1 MTTRESL
8 HESRDRVLS
17 QHQLRGVSVT
27 VDALIALRGVKLP
40 LRVASTPTSGPHGGG
55 RLSRHRGRGVDFA
68 EVRLYQPGDD
78 VRSIDW
84 RVTARKAKPHTK
96 VYREERERP
105 TLIVV
110 DQSRAM
116 FFGSRVR
123 MKSVAAAEC
132 AALLA
137 WHAVDAGDRVGG
149 LVYDDAAEYAFKPF
163 RSARAVVR
171 LLSRVGVSN
180 AALRETVAN
189 PRRVPRLPIVLD
201 HLVRIARNGHRIY
214 LISDFDGYGPDDE
227 RQLKRIARH
236 NSVVLI
242 HVSDPL
248 ERDLPPPD
256 RYTITDGTVRQ
267 MLSTADARA
276 RQQYRDAFAAHA
288 RALEDVCIATRSQ
301 FISLSTNEAAV
312 ARLGERLVH

>member
-1 MTTRESL
+1 MTTR
-8 HESRDRVLS
+8 VVS
-17 QHQLRGVSVT
+17 QHQLRGVT
-27 VDALIALRGVKLP
+27 VGVEELIALRGVKLP
-40 LRVASTPTSGPHGGG
+40 LRTAATRTSSLHGGG

-149 LVYDDAAEYAFKPF
+149 LVYDDAGEYAFKPF

-171 LLSRVGVSN
+171 LLSRIGASN
-180 AALRETVAN
+180 AALQSNVTHPLRT
-189 PRRVPRLPIVLD
+189 PLHTPLHRHRLPIVLD

-214 LISDFDGYGPDDE
+214 LISDFYGYDANDE

-236 NSVVLI
+236 NSLVLI

-248 ERDLPPPD
+248 EQDLPPPD
-256 RYTITDGTVRQ
+256 RYTVTDGAVRQ
-267 MLSTADARA
+267 VLSTSDARV

-301 FISLSTNEAAV
+301 FISLPTNEAAV

>member
-1 MTTRESL
+1 MTIQVATIR
-8 HESRDRVLS
+8 
-17 QHQLRGVSVT
+17 QLKGVTVSV
-27 VDALIALRGVKLP
+27 DELIALRGVKLP
-40 LRVASTPTSGPHGGG
+40 LRTAVSATSGPHGGS

-116 FFGSRVR
+116 FFGSRIR

-137 WHAVDAGDRVGG
+137 WHSVDAGDRVGG

-171 LLSRVGVSN
+171 LLNQIGSSN
-180 AALRETVAN
+180 VALRDSGAIGTH
-189 PRRVPRLPIVLD
+189 PRRLPMVLE
-201 HLVRIARNGHRIY
+201 HVARIARNGHRIY
-214 LISDFDGYGPDDE
+214 LISDFLGFDADDE

-236 NSVVLI
+236 NSLALI
-242 HVSDPL
+242 HISDPL
-248 ERDLPPPD
+248 EQELPPPD
-256 RYTITDGTVRQ
+256 RYTVTDGAARSV
-267 MLSTADARA
+267 LSTSDARA
-276 RQQYRDAFAAHA
+276 RQKYRDAFLVHT
-288 RALEDVCIATRSQ
+288 RTLETVCHTTRSQ
-301 FISLSTNEAAV
+301 FITLSTNELAV

>member
-1 MTTRESL
+1 MTTNADANTL
-8 HESRDRVLS
+8 
-17 QHQLRGVSVT
+17 LRGVTVSV
-27 VDALIALRGVKLP
+27 DDLIALRGVKLP
-40 LRVASTPTSGPHGGG
+40 LRTAARPTNGPYGGG

-78 VRSIDW
+78 VRAIDW

-137 WHAVDAGDRVGG
+137 WHAVDGGDRVGG

-171 LLSRVGVSN
+171 LLGQVSASN
-180 AALRETVAN
+180 LALRDRATIPN
-189 PRRVPRLPIVLD
+189 HQRRLPVVLD
-201 HLVRIARNGHRIY
+201 HLVRVARNGHRIY
-214 LISDFDGYGPDDE
+214 LVSDFGGFDGDDE
-227 RQLKRIARH
+227 RALKRIARH
-236 NSVVLI
+236 NSVALI

-248 ERDLPPPD
+248 EQELPPPD
-256 RYTITDGTVRQ
+256 RYVVTDGTARSVLFTSDTRIRQ
-267 MLSTADARA
+267 R
-276 RQQYRDAFAAHA
+276 YREEFQSH
-288 RALEDVCIATRSQ
+288 RRTLESACIAARSQ
-301 FISLSTNEAAV
+301 LISLSTNEAAV

>member
-1 MTTRESL
+1 MTVEVASA
-8 HESRDRVLS
+8 
-17 QHQLRGVSVT
+17 HQLRGATVSVEE
-27 VDALIALRGVKLP
+27 LIALRGVKLP
-40 LRVASTPTSGPHGGG
+40 LRTAVSATSGPHGGS

-137 WHAVDAGDRVGG
+137 WHSVDAGDRVGG
-149 LVYDDAAEYAFKPF
+149 LVYDDVTEYAFKPF
-163 RSARAVVR
+163 RSARAGTTVESDR
-171 LLSRVGVSN
+171 PQQRGAGFRRHWRSARTPLADGSRTHR
-180 AALRETVAN
+180 A
-189 PRRVPRLPIVLD
+189 RRAQRPPRL
-201 HLVRIARNGHRIY
+201 
-214 LISDFDGYGPDDE
+214 SDLRLPRLRRRRRTPAETHCASQQRRAHSHQRSIEQGCSSRPLHGDRRRG
-227 RQLKRIARH
+227 R
-236 NSVVLI
+236 SV
-242 HVSDPL
+242 
-248 ERDLPPPD
+248 
-256 RYTITDGTVRQ
+256 
-267 MLSTADARA
+267 LSTADARA
-276 RQQYRDAFAAHA
+276 RQQYRDEFLAHTSALKQHVTPRAASSSNCPPTKRRWRDSA
-288 RALEDVCIATRSQ
+288 NAG
-301 FISLSTNEAAV
+301 SLILLRWTT
-312 ARLGERLVH
+312 H

>member
-1 MTTRESL
+1 MIPNAPVIR
-8 HESRDRVLS
+8 
-17 QHQLRGVSVT
+17 QLRGAT
-27 VDALIALRGVKLP
+27 VDVAQLIALRAVKLP
-40 LRVASTPTSGPHGGG
+40 LRTASSSISGPQGGS

-84 RVTARKAKPHTK
+84 HVTARKAKPHTK

-110 DQSRAM
+110 DQSRPM

-149 LVYDDAAEYAFKPF
+149 LVYDESAEYVFKPF

-171 LLSRVGVSN
+171 LLNRIRQSN
-180 AALRETVAN
+180 VALRDT
-189 PRRVPRLPIVLD
+189 PPSPSRQRRLPIVLN
-201 HLVRIARNGHRIY
+201 HLVRLARNGHRIY
-214 LISDFDGYGPDDE
+214 LISDFYGYDAADE
-227 RQLKRIARH
+227 LLFKRIARH
-236 NSVVLI
+236 NSVVVI
-242 HVSDPL
+242 HISDPL
-248 ERDLPPPD
+248 EQELPPPN
-256 RYTITDGTVRQ
+256 RYTVTDGTTRSVLTTSDRH
-267 MLSTADARA
+267 A
-276 RQQYRDAFAAHA
+276 RQQYHDTFVGHVH
-288 RALEDVCIATRSQ
+288 ALESVCLATRSQ
-301 FISLSTNEAAV
+301 FIRLSTNEAAV

>member
-1 MTTRESL
+1 MTTAP
-8 HESRDRVLS
+8 
-17 QHQLRGVSVT
+17 QLRGVTVS
-27 VDALIALRGVKLP
+27 VDALIALRGVALP
-40 LRVASTPTSGPHGGG
+40 LRTAASRTSGPHSGN
-55 RLSRHRGRGVDFA
+55 RLARHRGRGVDFA

-110 DQSRAM
+110 DQSCTM

-149 LVYDDAAEYAFKPF
+149 VVFDDASEWAFKPL

-171 LLSRVGVSN
+171 LLNQIAVSN
-180 AALRETVAN
+180 AALRTAA
-189 PRRVPRLPIVLD
+189 PRPARAARLPLVLD
-201 HLVRIARNGHRIY
+201 HIVRMAHNGHRIY
-214 LISDFDGYGPDDE
+214 LISDFNGFDAAHE
-227 RQLKRIARH
+227 LQLKRVARH

-242 HVSDPL
+242 HISDQL
-248 ERDLPPPD
+248 EQELPPPD
-256 RYTITDGTVRQ
+256 RYTVTDGVERSALATSDVR
-267 MLSTADARA
+267 ARA
-276 RQQYRDAFAAHA
+276 QYHAAFNAHVRAIEDACA
-288 RALEDVCIATRSQ
+288 ATRSQ
-301 FISLSTNEAAV
+301 FIGLSTHEAAV
-312 ARLGERLVH
+312 ARLGERLTH

>member
-1 MTTRESL
+1 MTLEVA
-8 HESRDRVLS
+8 SRR
-17 QHQLRGVSVT
+17 QLRGATVSV
-27 VDALIALRGVKLP
+27 DELIALRGVKLP
-40 LRVASTPTSGPHGGG
+40 LRTAVNATSGPHGGS

-137 WHAVDAGDRVGG
+137 WHSVDAGDRVGG
-149 LVYDDAAEYAFKPF
+149 LVYDDYSEYAFKPF

-171 LLSRVGVSN
+171 LLNQVGRSN
-180 AALRETVAN
+180 AALGNYAGGGAPER
-189 PRRVPRLPIVLD
+189 RLPIVLE
-201 HLVRIARNGHRIY
+201 HVVRVARNGHRIY
-214 LISDFDGYGPDDE
+214 LISDFLGFDEADE

-236 NSVVLI
+236 NSVALI
-242 HVSDPL
+242 HISDPL
-248 ERDLPPPD
+248 EQELPPPD
-256 RYTITDGTVRQ
+256 RYTVTDGAVRSL
-267 MLSTADARA
+267 LSTTDERV
-276 RQQYRDAFAAHA
+276 RNQYRNEFIAHTEAIEAACH
-288 RALEDVCIATRSQ
+288 ATRSQ
-301 FISLSTNEAAV
+301 FIRLSTNEAAV

>member
-1 MTTRESL
+1 MRNLASVAV
-8 HESRDRVLS
+8 SAQRP
-17 QHQLRGVSVT
+17 LRGATVSV
-27 VDALIALRGVKLP
+27 DDLIALRGVKLP
-40 LRVASTPTSGPHGGG
+40 LRTAKYSANAPFSGN
-55 RLSRHRGRGVDFA
+55 RLSRLRGRGVDFA

-105 TLIVV
+105 TLVVV

-137 WHAVDAGDRVGG
+137 WHAVDGGDRVGG
-149 LVYDDAAEYAFKPF
+149 LVYDDDGEHPFKPL

-171 LLSRVGVSN
+171 LLNRIGISNNALVDIAARPRVSR
-180 AALRETVAN
+180 
-189 PRRVPRLPIVLD
+189 RLPNVLT
-201 HLVRIARNGHRIY
+201 HLVRVARNGHRIY
-214 LISDFDGYGPDDE
+214 LISDFDGFDADDE
-227 RQLKRIARH
+227 QQLHRLARH
-236 NSVVLI
+236 NSLVLI

-248 ERDLPPPD
+248 EHELPPPD
-256 RYTITDGTVRQ
+256 RYAVTDGTTRSV
-267 MLSTADARA
+267 LSTADAKA
-276 RQQYRDAFAAHA
+276 RQKYQDDFAAHTH
-288 RALEDVCIATRSQ
+288 RLEAACIATRSQ
-301 FISLSTNEAAV
+301 FIALATNEPAV
-312 ARLGERLVH
+312 ARLGERLVQ

>member
-1 MTTRESL
+1 MTIRGPTIRQL
-8 HESRDRVLS
+8 KGATVRV
-17 QHQLRGVSVT
+17 
-27 VDALIALRGVKLP
+27 DELIALRSVKLP
-40 LRVASTPTSGPHGGG
+40 LRTAVSATSGPHGGS

-137 WHAVDAGDRVGG
+137 WHSVDAGDRVGG
-149 LVYDDAAEYAFKPF
+149 LIYDDTTEYAFKPF

-171 LLSRVGVSN
+171 LLNQIGHSN
-180 AALRETVAN
+180 LALRDGAALSTGLR
-189 PRRVPRLPIVLD
+189 RLPFVLE
-201 HLVRIARNGHRIY
+201 HVVRVARNGHRIY
-214 LISDFDGYGPDDE
+214 LISDFLGFDADSE

-236 NSVVLI
+236 NSVALI
-242 HVSDPL
+242 HISDPL
-248 ERDLPPPD
+248 EQELPPPD
-256 RYTITDGTVRQ
+256 RYTITDGVTRSV
-267 MLSTADARA
+267 LSTSDARA
-276 RQQYRDAFAAHA
+276 RQKYRDDFLAHT
-288 RALEDVCIATRSQ
+288 RALEAVCNVTRSQ

-312 ARLGERLVH
+312 TRLGERLVH

>member
-1 MTTRESL
+1 MTNEVA
-8 HESRDRVLS
+8 SRS
-17 QHQLRGVSVT
+17 QLRGASVSV
-27 VDALIALRGVKLP
+27 DELIALRGVKLP
-40 LRVASTPTSGPHGGG
+40 LRTAANAVSGPHGGG

-137 WHAVDAGDRVGG
+137 WHSVDAGDRVGG
-149 LVYDDAAEYAFKPF
+149 LVYDDSTEYAFKPF

-171 LLSRVGVSN
+171 LLNQVGRSN
-180 AALRETVAN
+180 AALRNSTVAGAHQ
-189 PRRVPRLPIVLD
+189 RRLPMVLEHIVR
-201 HLVRIARNGHRIY
+201 VARNGHRIY
-214 LISDFDGYGPDDE
+214 LVSDFLGFDEADE

-236 NSVVLI
+236 NSVALI
-242 HVSDPL
+242 HISDPL
-248 ERDLPPPD
+248 EQELPPPD
-256 RYTITDGTVRQ
+256 RYTVTDGAVRSL
-267 MLSTADARA
+267 LSTTDERV
-276 RQQYRDAFAAHA
+276 RSQYRDEFIAHTE
-288 RALEDVCIATRSQ
+288 ALEAACHATRSQ
-301 FISLSTNEAAV
+301 FIRLSTNEAAV

>member
-1 MTTRESL
+1 MTTK
-8 HESRDRVLS
+8 VAAAV
-17 QHQLRGVSVT
+17 QMRGASVSV
-27 VDALIALRGVKLP
+27 DQLIALRGVKLP
-40 LRVASTPTSGPHGGG
+40 LRTSAKTTSGPHGGS

-137 WHAVDAGDRVGG
+137 WHAVDGGDRVGG
-149 LVYDDAAEYAFKPF
+149 LVYDDHAEYAFKPF

-171 LLSRVGVSN
+171 LLNQVGTSN
-180 AALRETVAN
+180 AALRSASVQ
-189 PRRVPRLPIVLD
+189 PMQQRRLPIVLD

-214 LISDFDGYGPDDE
+214 LISDFYGFDTQDE

-248 ERDLPPPD
+248 EQELPPPD
-256 RYTITDGTVRQ
+256 RYTITDGAVRS
-267 MLSTADARA
+267 MLSTSDARV
-276 RQQYRDAFAAHA
+276 RQRYRDEFLAHS
-288 RALEDVCIATRSQ
+288 RTLENVCLATRSQ
-301 FISLSTNEAAV
+301 FISLATNEAAV

>member
-1 MTTRESL
+1 MTMQALTTRQ
-8 HESRDRVLS
+8 LS
-17 QHQLRGVSVT
+17 GTTVSV
-27 VDALIALRGVKLP
+27 DELIALRNVRLP
-40 LRVASTPTSGPHGGG
+40 LKTAGSATSGPHGGS

-137 WHAVDAGDRVGG
+137 WHSVDAGDRVGG
-149 LVYDDAAEYAFKPF
+149 LVYDDVTEYAFKPF

-171 LLSRVGVSN
+171 LLNQIGHSN
-180 AALRETVAN
+180 AALRDRALLGA
-189 PRRVPRLPIVLD
+189 PRTRRLPMVLE
-201 HLVRIARNGHRIY
+201 HVARVARNGHRVY
-214 LISDFDGYGPDDE
+214 LMSDFLGFDDDDE

-236 NSVVLI
+236 NSVALI
-242 HVSDPL
+242 HISDPL
-248 ERDLPPPD
+248 EQELPPPD
-256 RYTITDGTVRQ
+256 RYTVTDGVIRSVLSTSDTRVRQ
-267 MLSTADARA
+267 K
-276 RQQYRDAFAAHA
+276 YRDDFLAHA
-288 RALEDVCIATRSQ
+288 RTLEAVCHATRSQ
-301 FISLSTNEAAV
+301 FIRLSTDEATV
-312 ARLGERLVH
+312 ARLGGHLVH

>member
-1 MTTRESL
+1 MTTKADATR
-8 HESRDRVLS
+8 
-17 QHQLRGVSVT
+17 QLRGATVSV
-27 VDALIALRGVKLP
+27 DELIALRGVKLP
-40 LRVASTPTSGPHGGG
+40 LRTASTPTSGPHGGS

-137 WHAVDAGDRVGG
+137 WHAVDGGDRVGG
-149 LVYDDAAEYAFKPF
+149 LVYDDGAEYAFKPF

-171 LLSRVGVSN
+171 LLSQIGNSN
-180 AALRETVAN
+180 VALRDSVEK
-189 PRRVPRLPIVLD
+189 PIQQRRLPVVLD
-201 HLVRIARNGHRIY
+201 HLVRVARNGHRIY
-214 LISDFDGYGPDDE
+214 LISDFYGFDTDDE

-236 NSVVLI
+236 NSVALI

-248 ERDLPPPD
+248 EQELPPPD
-256 RYTITDGTVRQ
+256 RYTVTDGTLRSV
-267 MLSTADARA
+267 LSTSDARV
-276 RQQYRDAFAAHA
+276 RQQYRDEFAAHA
-288 RALEDVCIATRSQ
+288 RALEAACLSTHSQ